1 MSRVRALIFA
11 VAFVSAVPIAAQAQQ
26 SQIVSVAP
34 SSDAG
39 PRVDRT
45 ATAVHNTVTPSATM
59 LAQRKN
65 LGQPIA
71 LMVVGGAAIIVGAV
85 IGGDAGTIIMIGG
98 LVALLVGLYQYVE

>member
-1 MSRVRALIFA
+1 MSRVRALILA
-11 VAFVSAVPIAAQAQQ
+11 VAFVSAAPVAASAQQ
-26 SQIVSVAP
+26 SRVVPVTQ
-34 SSDAG
+34 SDAG
-39 PRVDRT
+39 PRADRT
-45 ATAVHNTVTPSATM
+45 ATAVHNTVTPSAAM